1 MRSFAQPIDRRM
13 SAWERIEALER
24 RSRVET
30 RSALRELAG
39 LVSAGAADRW
49 CWRCA
54 AMAYPELAG
63 RIERILAWRATAV
76 HGEPIDELRRAVES
90 VFAMLDARAE
100 RRGFVT
106 NLEAD
111 LEWQTLTQDAATK
124 LDLALDAARA
134 DAHRRERER
143 AALSEDS

>member
-1 MRSFAQPIDRRM
+1 
-13 SAWERIEALER
+13 
-24 RSRVET
+24 
-30 RSALRELAG
+30 
-39 LVSAGAADRW
+39 
-49 CWRCA
+49 
-54 AMAYPELAG
+54 MAYPELAG

-111 LEWQTLTQDAATK
+111 LEWQTLIEDAATK